1 MGTIVADVQ
10 SSLTPAVAPSRRSP
24 VAPHGLDVSLLVD
37 LEHIDAFENDLLV
50 VLAGDASREY
60 GCRLVAGGE
69 DLVCRQVDLFKCS
82 EHRDQNL
89 SQMKERESVEQA
101 PDLAILQV
109 HRMTVGGRV
118 EQ

>member
-1 MGTIVADVQ
+1 MQ
-10 SSLTPAVAPSRRSP
+10 SSLTPAVAPSRRL
-24 VAPHGLDVSLLVD
+24 GLDSPTSLDFPVLVGF
-37 LEHIDAFENDLLV
+37 EHIDALGNGLPA
-50 VLAGDASREY
+50 VLAGAASCEY
-60 GCRLVAGGE
+60 GCELVAGWD
-69 DLVCRQVDLFKCS
+69 DLICRQVDLFKCS

-101 PDLAILQV
+101 PDLTILQV